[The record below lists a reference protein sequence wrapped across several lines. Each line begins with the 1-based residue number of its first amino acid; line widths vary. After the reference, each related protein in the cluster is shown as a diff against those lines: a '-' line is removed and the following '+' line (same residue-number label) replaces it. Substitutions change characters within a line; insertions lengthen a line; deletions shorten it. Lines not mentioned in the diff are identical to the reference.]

1 MAIQIDEAVLRTP
14 QIATYLST
22 ADRRIVS
29 GFRMALELLGV
40 PVPEDALRKP
50 NGRPSIAAV
59 MATYDHDNRSP
70 NTYRDERR
78 KVGAFA
84 PKRSN

>member
-1 MAIQIDEAVLRTP
+1 MATHIDEAVLRTP
-14 QIATYLST
+14 QIASYLST

-40 PVPEDALRKP
+40 PVPEAALRKP

-59 MATYDHDNRSP
+59 MAVYDRDNRST

-78 KVGAFA
+78 KVGIFA
-84 PKRSN
+84 PKPSA